1 MSNYKQTSPAK
12 ASTPLWS
19 RGFSR
24 KNIGFS
30 RMFFG
35 FSQCTLALFILFLT
49 ACDALP
55 ATLPIFPTPSAQP
68 SPSAAL
74 LPNETRIV
82 ETAIA
87 PAPVSPSDN
96 PLATAI
102 LSLDSSAT
110 QQPNLPTA
118 TALPD
123 PLKLVYPTAAAAV
136 VSAWR
141 PPLYPVPWAPTPY
154 DHFYFVRP
162 IAADKRNWPTAD
174 YRYGGVFFEDVVH
187 TGVDIPAPEGTP
199 ILAAGPGKIVW
210 AGYGIYRG
218 INDPTDPYGL
228 AVVIRHD
235 FGYGGENLYTIYGHL
250 SEIDVLEGQHVESSE
265 LIGLAGQTGQVTGP
279 HLHFEV
285 RIGDNTY
292 FTTRNPELWIA
303 PPQGWGVLA
312 GRVMDSGKQLLY
324 GQLFELANQNQE
336 VWTARSY
343 GKEAA
348 NSDPYYRENL
358 VIGDLPAGVYDLYT
372 SYSGVFY
379 ITTVQ
384 IYPGMVTYFTFTGHY
399 DFDLVLPA
407 LPGARFTPEPL
418 P

>member
-1 MSNYKQTSPAK
+1 MKRPSLFFNAKEHEGRNQTYWVFVR
-12 ASTPLWS
+12 PLWLTM
-19 RGFSR
+19 
-24 KNIGFS
+24 I
-30 RMFFG
+30 
-35 FSQCTLALFILFLT
+35 LAFLLT

-55 ATLPIFPTPSAQP
+55 ATLPVFSTQSAQP
-68 SPSAAL
+68 DIGTTPL
-74 LPNETRIV
+74 TN

-87 PAPVSPSDN
+87 TTAMKQSPTPPSDN

-102 LSLDSSAT
+102 FSLGTAAPT
-110 QQPNLPTA
+110 LPSLPSPTP
-118 TALPD
+118 LPD
-123 PLKLVYPTAAAAV
+123 PLKLVYPTAAVAV

-174 YRYGGVFFEDVVH
+174 YRYGGVFFQDVVH
-187 TGVDIPAPEGTP
+187 TGVDFPAPEGTP
-199 ILAAGPGKIVW
+199 ILAAGPGKVVW

-218 INDPTDPYGL
+218 INDPSDPYGL
-228 AVVIRHD
+228 TVVLRHD
-235 FGYGGENLYTIYGHL
+235 FGYNGENLYTVYGHL
-250 SEIDVLEGQHVESSE
+250 SEIDVLEGQHVETGEKIALS
-265 LIGLAGQTGQVTGP
+265 GQTGQVTGP

-303 PPQGWGVLA
+303 PPQGWGILA
-312 GRVMDSGKQLLY
+312 GRVTDSGRQLLY
-324 GQLFELANQNQE
+324 GQLFELTNSNGD
-336 VWTARSY
+336 VWSARSY

-399 DFDLVLPA
+399 EFNLVLPN
-407 LPGARFTPEPL
+407 LPGANFTPAPL